1 MLFSH
6 LNCTGNHVVDLMSRC
21 MTILNQILERESQGW
36 YVKFKDRLVAELR
49 RKFGSLACGYN
60 DIVHIVP
67 VSSR

>member
-1 MLFSH
+1 
-6 LNCTGNHVVDLMSRC
+6 MSRC

-60 DIVHIVP
+60 DIVHIHVVP
-67 VSSR
+67 VSFS